1 MIHKKG
7 NTMVYSILIGFC
19 VVSLI
24 YLLSQFINCSRDSS
38 EGFQAT
44 DLQTPATLYPLC
56 FLCVAPSKEYLETL
70 VPFTNTQP
78 VYVLCDKNDYR
89 APESTMYKTIRITE
103 MDTIQTH
110 TVSSGVLYIVQIQ
123 DEVCGEH
130 GFINAASTIP
140 KKPSAWDKALYY
152 FCLKNSTNHVWF
164 VEEDVFFPRYNI
176 FDEINR
182 RYPNTDF
189 VTKQHVSEKED
200 PDFYWWFDAE
210 GKMER
215 PYYRSLV
222 CTARISRNIM
232 NEITKIASEK
242 RTICFVET
250 LFSTIVHH
258 KKFTLELA
266 PELQSVIFR
275 HDWTKETVH
284 MNGLFHPV
292 KDVKD
297 QIAFRMHLEGS
308 ATKV

>member
-1 MIHKKG
+1 
-7 NTMVYSILIGFC
+7 
-19 VVSLI
+19 
-24 YLLSQFINCSRDSS
+24 
-38 EGFQAT
+38 
-44 DLQTPATLYPLC
+44 
-56 FLCVAPSKEYLETL
+56 
-70 VPFTNTQP
+70 
-78 VYVLCDKNDYR
+78 
-89 APESTMYKTIRITE
+89 